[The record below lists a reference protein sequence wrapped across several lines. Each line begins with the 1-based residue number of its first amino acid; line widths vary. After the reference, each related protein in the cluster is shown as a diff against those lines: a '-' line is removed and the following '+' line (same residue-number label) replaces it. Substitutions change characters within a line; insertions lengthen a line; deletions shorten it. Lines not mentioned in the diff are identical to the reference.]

1 MNEKN
6 IIFILCICLFVGCA
20 STGVSDNRSGTGTT
34 REHLDS
40 LRGAQSESAA
50 TGARVDEQL
59 KAAGEQSA
67 ELRAEITRSTGD
79 IEKLERAVASGTDD
93 IAEFKRIVDRIRK
106 RGSTTQGG
114 AVGRE
119 APAPENEGA
128 TQ

>member
-1 MNEKN
+1 MQK
-6 IIFILCICLFVGCA
+6 IIIVILCACLFISCT
-20 STGVSDNRSGTGTT
+20 STRVQNNGSGAGTT

-59 KAAGEQSA
+59 KAAGEQST

-93 IAEFKRIVDRIRK
+93 VAELKRIVDRIRK
-106 RGSTTQGG
+106 RGSTDTGG
-114 AVGRE
+114 TER
-119 APAPENEGA
+119 
-128 TQ
+128 

>member
-6 IIFILCICLFVGCA
+6 IIVILCVCLFISCA
-20 STGVSDNRSGTGTT
+20 STRVQNNGSGAGTT

-59 KAAGEQSA
+59 KAAGAQSA
-67 ELRAEITRSTGD
+67 ELNAEITRSTGD

-106 RGSTTQGG
+106 RGSTDTGG
-114 AVGRE
+114 TA
-119 APAPENEGA
+119 
-128 TQ
+128 Q